1 MKSIPVGHS
10 FLSVADDPSIT
21 KRLLGDDSTF
31 CYCPDVD
38 GNVPET
44 GPWARQISRDRVPLG
59 PFGAAERLMARFNEI
74 VRLCAWLKA
83 GAQIAAAEHG
93 IIERYKLGPR
103 RAAAAV
109 ECARGRLYHA
119 VELDA
124 QGRISRFEFLAP
136 TEWNFHRRGP
146 LVRNL
151 QGAVLTARRRG
162 DAVHAVIASLDPCV
176 AFTLNVSEVRDA

>member
-1 MKSIPVGHS
+1 MTRDP
-10 FLSVADDPSIT
+10 LSL
-21 KRLLGDDSTF
+21 R
-31 CYCPDVD
+31 
-38 GNVPET
+38 
-44 GPWARQISRDRVPLG
+44 
-59 PFGAAERLMARFNEI
+59 PFGAAERLTARIVEI
-74 VRLCAWLKA
+74 VRLCAWLED
-83 GAQIAAAEHG
+83 GAQIDAAEHG
-93 IIERYKLGPR
+93 IIERYKLGPG

-151 QGAVLTARRRG
+151 QGAVLTARRRC
-162 DAVHAVIASLDPCV
+162 DEVRALIASLDPCV
-176 AFTLNVSEVRDA
+176 GFTLNFREVRDA